1 MLTARAL
8 LIPMML
14 TAVHADHLRAGD
26 NCDVA
31 PINQVGG
38 GCALGTLTNCL
49 HARAVLIPMVMTTVL
64 ADRLCGCARM
74 HASFPVVLPTVRT
87 EQLCGGYHCGVLPS
101 AHD

>member
-8 LIPMML
+8 LIRMVL
-14 TAVHADHLRAGD
+14 TAAHADRLRGGD
-26 NCDVA
+26 NCGVP
-31 PINQVGG
+31 PINHISS

-49 HARAVLIPMVMTTVL
+49 HARTVLIPMGVFTVL
-64 ADRLCGCARM
+64 ADRM
-74 HASFPVVLPTVRT
+74 HASSPVMLPTECT